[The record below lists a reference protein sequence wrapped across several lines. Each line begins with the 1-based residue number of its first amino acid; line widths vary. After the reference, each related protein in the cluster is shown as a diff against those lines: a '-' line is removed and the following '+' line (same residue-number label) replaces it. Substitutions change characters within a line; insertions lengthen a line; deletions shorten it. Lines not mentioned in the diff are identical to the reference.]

1 MKCLL
6 CFSKFENQ
14 NDLLNHYV
22 TYYKTTLLRQ
32 CIRCDEF
39 LTTNK
44 HKAVHNF
51 LKHYE
56 DGKSI
61 PFEEKPVD
69 ILRLPA
75 LTIYSIEYSK
85 YKDFY
90 NFYNS
95 EDCVDDFF
103 KKCKV

>member
-1 MKCLL
+1 M
-6 CFSKFENQ
+6 
-14 NDLLNHYV
+14 
-22 TYYKTTLLRQ
+22 RQ
-32 CIRCDEF
+32 CIRCDKF
-39 LTTNK
+39 LITNK
-44 HKAVHNF
+44 HKAVYNL

-56 DGKSI
+56 HGKSI

-85 YKDFY
+85 YKDFH

-95 EDCVDDFF
+95 EDCVDDF
-103 KKCKV
+103 